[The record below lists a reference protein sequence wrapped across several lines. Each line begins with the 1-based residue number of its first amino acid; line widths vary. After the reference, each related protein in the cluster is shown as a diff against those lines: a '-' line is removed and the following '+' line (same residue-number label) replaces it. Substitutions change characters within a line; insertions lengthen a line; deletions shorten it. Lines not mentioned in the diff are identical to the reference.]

1 MYCSET
7 VPIYKKQAKI
17 GEIDSVRSIFN
28 LIYLVEILQI
38 KSEAI
43 GAVFIFSF
51 KDRRYYPKSNKANYE
66 TPLHGNFIWYCFY
79 KLCFK
84 KQKQKPKL
92 WKHFLIFENSPSNA
106 LLFVF
111 F

>member
-7 VPIYKKQAKI
+7 VPIYKKKAKI

-51 KDRRYYPKSNKANYE
+51 KDRRYYPKSNKEPTMKHRCTVISFGIA
-66 TPLHGNFIWYCFY
+66 FINCVSKRKSKIHKFRVKDVY
-79 KLCFK
+79 
-84 KQKQKPKL
+84 
-92 WKHFLIFENSPSNA
+92 N
-106 LLFVF
+106 
-111 F
+111 